1 VRIADC
7 QLPNEKASAHPSF
20 GNRQSAIGNRHFM
33 NHFLNISDHS
43 PDELRRLLDVAA
55 RLKKQFR
62 ERGCN
67 EPRLSC
73 KTLAMLF
80 EKPSLRTRVSFA
92 VAMTHLG
99 GSALLLRQEEVGLGS
114 REPVRDV
121 ARVLSGMC
129 DGIMAR
135 VFEHQKLTDLA
146 HWSGVP
152 VINGLSD
159 FSHPCQAMADVM
171 TIREHFDDLD
181 DLALV
186 YVGDG
191 NNVARSLAVA
201 CGKLGLRFVLAS
213 PPAYALPSEDVDRI
227 MSQVPE
233 MDFEITHDAEA
244 AVAGADVI
252 YTDTW
257 VSMGQEAEKARRV
270 RDFEAYQVNDALLAA
285 APKHAV
291 VMHCLPAYRGLEIS
305 DAVIESKRSIVFQ
318 QAENRLHF
326 QKGLLAVLMGST

>member
-1 VRIADC
+1 M
-7 QLPNEKASAHPSF
+7 K
-20 GNRQSAIGNRHFM
+20 
-33 NHFLNISDHS
+33 HFLNISDHT
-43 PDELRRLLDVAA
+43 PDELRRLLDIAA
-55 RLKKQFR
+55 KLKRKFKNT
-62 ERGCN
+62 GCN
-67 EPRLSC
+67 DPILAC

-99 GSALLLRQEEVGLGS
+99 GSALLLRQEEVGLGT
-114 REPVRDV
+114 REPVQDV

-135 VFEHQKLTDLA
+135 VFEHQKLEDLA
-146 HWSGVP
+146 QFSGVP

-159 FSHPCQAMADVM
+159 ASHPCQAMADMM
-171 TIREHFDDLD
+171 TIKEKLD
-181 DLALV
+181 DLEDLTLA

-191 NNVARSLAVA
+191 NNVVRSLAVA
-201 CGKLGLRFVLAS
+201 CGKLGLRFILAS
-213 PPAYALPSEDVDRI
+213 PPAYALKPGEIDRI

-233 MDFEITHDAEA
+233 MDFEVTHDPQV
-244 AVAGADVI
+244 AVRGADVI

-257 VSMGQEAEKARRV
+257 VSMGQEDEKAKRV
-270 RDFEAYQVNDALLAA
+270 SDFAGYQLDEDLLRA

-305 DAVIESKRSIVFQ
+305 DDVIESKRSIVFQ